1 MKAILKFDLN
11 DPDQRMAH
19 FRAIKSLDMA
29 IALFD
34 ININL
39 YKRVMYIIEDS
50 NKNLSIEEVVE
61 GVFEEI
67 NKIMAEQQLNLDE
80 LID

>member
-1 MKAILKFDLN
+1 MKATLKFDLN

-39 YKRVMYIIEDS
+39 YKRAMYIIEDS
-50 NKNLSIEEVVE
+50 NKNLSTGDAIDLI
-61 GVFEEI
+61 FEEI
-67 NKIMAEQQLNLDE
+67 NKIMAEQQLNMDE